1 MIKITRQIRLTH
13 QTRDSYHE
21 NLITK
26 QKKFNINK
34 LNQTKKKFI
43 KKNKKKKQKKKNS
56 YII

>member
-1 MIKITRQIRLTH
+1 MKKITHQIRLTH

-26 QKKFNINK
+26 YKKFNINK
-34 LNQTKKKFI
+34 LNQTKKFI
-43 KKNKKKKQKKKNS
+43 KKYKNKKQRKKNS